1 MHRLTITLKWALLLL
16 VLLSAGSGGAYGDNG
31 AGAPIDDPPPLWELG
46 VMAAAAR
53 LPHYI
58 GSDEYE
64 NYLYPLPYVIY
75 RGEFL
80 RADRDGVRGIFYR
93 GEKFETN
100 LSFWGNP
107 PVPDDNEARQGM
119 PELDAIGEAG
129 PALRYYFYRRSWK
142 DHLFVQAAWRAAVS
156 FDFDSGVDA
165 DYQGW
170 NGGFHM
176 NYQNKSSFEDQN
188 LSLYFKA
195 GVNFADSLYHN
206 YFYGV
211 PARFATP
218 TRTAYQS
225 DGGYSGL
232 SVSTS
237 LYKELT
243 PVFSVGFYA
252 RWNNVSGAVFEESP
266 LVRDTNNYAVGC
278 LAVWKLAKSSKPA
291 R

>member
-1 MHRLTITLKWALLLL
+1 MHPLTATFKWPVLIIAL
-16 VLLSAGSGGAYGDNG
+16 VVACAGGAYGDTTTSVS
-31 AGAPIDDPPPLWELG
+31 ADDTQPLWELG

-119 PELDAIGEAG
+119 PDLDAVGEAG

-142 DHLFVQAAWRAAVS
+142 DHLYLQAAWRTAFS
-156 FDFDSGVDA
+156 FDFESGVDA

-170 NGGFHM
+170 NGGFSLS
-176 NYQNKSSFEDQN
+176 YQNKSMFEDQQ
-188 LSLYFKA
+188 LSLFFKA
-195 GVNFADSLYHN
+195 GLHFADSLYHN

-211 PARFATP
+211 PDQFATP
-218 TRTAYQS
+218 SRNAYRA
-225 DGGYSGL
+225 DGGYSGFSL
-232 SVSTS
+232 SGSF
-237 LYKELT
+237 YKDLT
-243 PVFSVGFYA
+243 PTVSIGAYA
-252 RWNNVSGAVFEESP
+252 RWNNVSGAEFGDSP
-266 LVRDTNNYAVGC
+266 LVRDENNYAVGC
-278 LAVWKLAKSSKPA
+278 LLVWKLAKSSKPA

>member
-1 MHRLTITLKWALLLL
+1 MHPMTSTFKWS
-16 VLLSAGSGGAYGDNG
+16 VLLIALMLISIGSASGDTTTST
-31 AGAPIDDPPPLWELG
+31 DEPPPLWELG
-46 VMAAAAR
+46 VAFAAAR

-75 RGEFL
+75 RGEFF

-107 PVPDDNEARQGM
+107 PVPDDNEAREGM
-119 PELDAIGEAG
+119 PDLDAIGEVG
-129 PALRYYFYRRSWK
+129 PALRYYIYRHSWK
-142 DHLFVQAAWRAAVS
+142 DHLFLQAAWRTAIS
-156 FDFDSGVDA
+156 FDFDGGVDA

-170 NGGFHM
+170 NGGVSLS
-176 NYQNKSSFEDQN
+176 YQNKSIFEEHN
-188 LSLYFKA
+188 LSIYLKA
-195 GVNFADSLYHN
+195 GLHFADSIYHN

-211 PARFATP
+211 PPQFATP
-218 TRTAYQS
+218 TRSAYRA

-232 SVSTS
+232 SVSGS
-237 LYKELT
+237 LYKDLN
-243 PVFSVGFYA
+243 PRFSVGAYA
-252 RWNNVSGAVFEESP
+252 RWNNVSGAVFDDSP
-266 LVRDTNNYAVGC
+266 LVRDENNYAVGF
-278 LAVWKLAKSSKPA
+278 LVVWKLAKSSKPA

>member
-1 MHRLTITLKWALLLL
+1 MTQLLKWPILLIALILTSL
-16 VLLSAGSGGAYGDNG
+16 GGAHGDN
-31 AGAPIDDPPPLWELG
+31 ATPAPVDDPPPLWELG

-93 GEKFETN
+93 GERFETS

-129 PALRYYFYRRSWK
+129 PALRYYFYRREWK
-142 DHLFVQAAWRAAVS
+142 DHLYLQAAWRAALS

-170 NGGFHM
+170 NGGLHLS
-176 NYQNKSSFEDQN
+176 YQNKSAFEN
-188 LSLYFKA
+188 RKLSLYFKA
-195 GVNFADSLYHN
+195 GLNFADSLYHD

-211 PARFATP
+211 PSQFATP
-218 TRTAYQS
+218 TRNTFQA

-232 SVSTS
+232 SVSAS

-243 PVFSVGFYA
+243 PAFSLGFYA
-252 RWNNVSGAVFEESP
+252 RWNNLNGAVFEDSP
-266 LVRDTNNYAVGC
+266 LVRDKNTYAVGC
-278 LAVWKLAKSSKPA
+278 LIVWKLAKSSKPA